1 MTFKLCKI
9 KLMLFCAA
17 VLIIIGSVTAVAETV
32 PENAESG
39 GTGIILGDANSDGIV
54 TISDVTC
61 IQMAVAG
68 IPLNCD
74 FSLDAA
80 DVTGDEEINITDASY
95 IQMWVA
101 YFDTPYPIGERI
113 EAPTEP
119 TTEQPTEEQ
128 TEQTTE
134 PTTQAPTQRPTD
146 EEGWGRDIIRP

>member
-101 YFDTPYPIGERI
+101 LLDTPYPIGERI

-128 TEQTTE
+128 TEEPTE

-146 EEGWGRDIIRP
+146 EDGWGRDIFRP